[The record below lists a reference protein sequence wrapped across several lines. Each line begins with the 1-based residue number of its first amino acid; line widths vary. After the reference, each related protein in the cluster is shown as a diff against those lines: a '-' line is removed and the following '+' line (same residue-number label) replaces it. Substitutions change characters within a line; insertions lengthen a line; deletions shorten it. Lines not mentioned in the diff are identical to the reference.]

1 MTNAINTTSDTNAI
15 NTNEGDTMNET
26 IETTTVNEGALM
38 AENATETIENETE
51 TAAQETVMEAVI
63 DEILEEAKLLD
74 EAVEGYQEGTK
85 TMKESATH
93 AGIGVNAFRM
103 ELARRKVTVTRGR
116 NRDWDVK
123 DAFAA
128 CQDSKDDEGNVV
140 PAEKPADVAKRLGV
154 AVGTLYSSFH
164 KAGLSLSGDQNTYT
178 DEHGVRARAIYET
191 GISMADTATALVAEF
206 EDLTG
211 EPASPTLRAMIVK
224 AGGTIRKRGE
234 GAKGGGRKAQAVPA
248 ETIAKVKA
256 MREAGDSSFDIA
268 VACNL
273 TLGVLNRVLKDAG
286 LVKSRGASDE
296 AEVEASPEVA
306 PEAVEAEPVAD
317 LSTQTVKT
325 LLSLLKDAGVELGK
339 DRTKA
344 NLIALCNENKLT
356 A

>member
-1 MTNAINTTSDTNAI
+1 MTNTNENNSAI
-15 NTNEGDTMNET
+15 NTNEGNAMTNDVNET
-26 IETTTVNEGALM
+26 IET
-38 AENATETIENETE
+38 E
-51 TAAQETVMEAVI
+51 TATAQAEA
-63 DEILEEAKLLD
+63 EAAQALLLT
-74 EAVEGYQEGTK
+74 EAVEGYQDGTK
-85 TMKESATH
+85 TMKQAHTH
-93 AGIGVNAFRM
+93 AGIGQNAFRM

-128 CQDSKDDEGNVV
+128 CQDSTDDEGVV
-140 PAEKPADVAKRLGV
+140 TAGETPADVAKRLGV

-164 KAGLSLSGDQNTYT
+164 KAGLSLSGDKNTYT

-206 EDLTG
+206 EGLTG

-234 GAKGGGRKAQAVPA
+234 GAKGGGRKAQTVPA
-248 ETIAKVKA
+248 ETVAKVKA

-268 VACNL
+268 VACDL

-296 AEVEASPEVA
+296 ATDATDEVA
-306 PEAVEAEPVAD
+306 PEPIVVAPEPAPVALFDYDQAD
-317 LSTQTVKT
+317 LERQTVKS
-325 LLSLLKDAGVELGK
+325 LLSILKDAGVELGK

-344 NLIALCNENKLT
+344 NLVALCNENKLT